1 MNKRRSIPKHRHGE
15 SKTRH
20 ENGRGH
26 DSPNPR
32 PSSRISQP
40 PFSPRISNELW
51 PVLRNIGVP
60 EDCPFI
66 PDPFQTEAI
75 GAIELGDVIVSAPT
89 GSGKTY
95 IAAEAMSKIL
105 LKGGQV
111 WYASPL
117 KALSNSKYLEFSAQ
131 FGEGQVGLLTGDHK
145 VNPEAPLIVGTTEIL
160 RNQLYDAMSKGL
172 NFEANLVVMDEA
184 HYLGDPD
191 RGVVWEE
198 VAIYLPP
205 RVRLLLLSA
214 TVANAAELGEW
225 LAHIRKEKVSTI
237 VTHERPVPL
246 FPTFL
251 FPDGLLVP
259 LSKGRRLSPQVR
271 HFMEQ
276 NHYRKQRF
284 NHSQT
289 PIGRILAVLNEANL
303 LPAIFFLKSRADCDA
318 ALTKSYGRTEYL
330 SDDRRSRLET
340 RLEELLD
347 KYPFLKT
354 HPHLKYIRGA
364 GVAAHHAGHMPHWKL
379 LIEQLMQDGLLAAIF
394 STSTVAAGVNFPAR
408 TVVISQS
415 DRFNGREFADLTATD
430 LLQMTGR
437 AGRRGMDRIGF
448 ALISPGPFQ
457 NPALIH
463 NLFNSTPEPVVSQIQ
478 INFSMVLNLL
488 LSHRPPQIKN
498 LLDMSLAAFQQ
509 GGSRLNREM
518 SGTLDSIKKAL
529 PGSSCGSPEQAIILR
544 QKRWRLENE
553 ESRLI
558 RLRPSVAW
566 EAALAAALVP
576 GRLVATGTGQIFCV
590 LKSQEKSGRAGIM
603 AAKVRVDLGLKKGRI
618 RQKWLALTRIDQVL
632 DTVLEI
638 AGDEKPQD
646 VVNKI
651 RAATNREH
659 LPLAPDQLPTNDQPL
674 LDLDARLTEI
684 RNELANLECGHCP
697 VFEECQGNSKG
708 KISRLMKKLEYLEA
722 TAEAPGV
729 NLWASFLKHLE
740 FLKSENFVEA
750 EGELTEDGRWT
761 SQLRLDHPLLIA
773 AGIREKAWPEENPAL
788 LASMVAP
795 FVVDKE
801 MTSDALPVRIAPE
814 LAQYWLGLEAAIE
827 PLKTRLQTAGFPTP
841 RLNLRPALAIHAW
854 ATSNDWDLAVELYGH
869 DPGDMAMLVFR
880 TADNLRQIANLRETH
895 PKLGPTATAA
905 VALILKEPVIVPL

>member
-1 MNKRRSIPKHRHGE
+1 
-15 SKTRH
+15 
-20 ENGRGH
+20 
-26 DSPNPR
+26 
-32 PSSRISQP
+32 
-40 PFSPRISNELW
+40 
-51 PVLRNIGVP
+51 VLKSIGVP
-60 EDCPFI
+60 EDLPFT

-75 GAIELGDVIVSAPT
+75 AALEQGDVIVSAPT

-95 IAAEAMSKIL
+95 IAAQAMSRIL
-105 LKGGQV
+105 SRGGKA

-131 FGEGQVGLLTGDHK
+131 FGESRVGLLTGDHK
-145 VNPEAPLIVGTTEIL
+145 VNPEAPVIVGTTEIL

-172 NFEANLVVMDEA
+172 NFESNLVIMDEA

-214 TVANAAELGEW
+214 TVANATELGEW
-225 LAHIRKEKVSTI
+225 LAHIRKEKVSAI
-237 VTHERPVPL
+237 ITHDRPVPL

-251 FPDGLLVP
+251 FPDGLLIP
-259 LSKGRRLSPQVR
+259 LGKGRRLSPQIR
-271 HFMEQ
+271 QFMEQ
-276 NHYRKQRF
+276 NNFRKQGF
-284 NHSQT
+284 NQSQT
-289 PIGRILAVLNEANL
+289 PIGRILAILNEANL

-318 ALTKSYGRTEYL
+318 ALTKAYGRTDYL
-330 SDDRRSRLET
+330 SDERRLKLEKRLD
-340 RLEELLD
+340 ELLA
-347 KYPFLKT
+347 KYPFLKS
-354 HPHLKYIRGA
+354 HPHLKYIRA
-364 GVAAHHAGHMPHWKL
+364 VGVAAHHAGHMPHWKL

-415 DRFNGREFADLTATD
+415 DRFNGREFSDLTATD

-457 NPALIH
+457 NPGLIH
-463 NLFNSTPEPVVSQIQ
+463 NLFNATPEPVVSQIQ

-488 LSHRPPQIKN
+488 LSHRPAQIKN
-498 LLDMSLAAFQQ
+498 LLDLSLAAFQQ
-509 GGSRLNREM
+509 GGSRLSREISDTM
-518 SGTLDSIKKAL
+518 ADIKKAL
-529 PGSSCGSPEQAIILR
+529 PGSSCGSPEQALILR

-558 RLRPSVAW
+558 RLRPNVAW
-566 EAALAAALVP
+566 EATLAAALVP
-576 GRLVATGTGQIFCV
+576 GRLVASSTGQIFCV
-590 LKSQEKSGRAGIM
+590 LKPQEKSGRHGIM

-618 RQKWLALTRIDQVL
+618 RQKWLPLSRIDQILETVL
-632 DTVLEI
+632 DI
-638 AGDEKPQD
+638 GPDEKPQD
-646 VVNKI
+646 AVNTI
-651 RAATNREH
+651 RSATNREH
-659 LPLAPDQLPTNDQPL
+659 LPVAPDQLATNERPL
-674 LDLDARLTEI
+674 LELDARLSEI
-684 RNELANLECGHCP
+684 RGELEHMVCSDCP
-697 VFEECQGNSKG
+697 VFEDCQGQSKG
-708 KISRLMKKLEYLEA
+708 GISRLMKKLEYLEA
-722 TAEAPGV
+722 TADAPGV

-740 FLKSENFVEA
+740 FLKSENFVEGQ
-750 EGELTEDGRWT
+750 GELTDDGRWA

-773 AGIREKAWPEENPAL
+773 AGIREGAWPEENPAL
-788 LASMVAP
+788 LASVVAP

-801 MTSDALPVRIAPE
+801 LTSDALPARIPPE
-814 LAQYWLGLEAAIE
+814 LAQYWLRLETAIE
-827 PLKTRLQTAGFPTP
+827 PLRMRLQNAGFPTP

-854 ATSNDWDLAVELYGH
+854 ATTNDWELAVELYGH

-895 PKLGPTATAA
+895 PKLGPTASAA
-905 VALILKEPVIVPL
+905 VGLILKEPVIVPL